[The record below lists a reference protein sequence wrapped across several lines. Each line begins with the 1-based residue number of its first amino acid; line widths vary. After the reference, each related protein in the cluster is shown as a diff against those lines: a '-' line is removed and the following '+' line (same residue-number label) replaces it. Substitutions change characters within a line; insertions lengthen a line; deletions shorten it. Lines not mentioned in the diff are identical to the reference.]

1 MGRCYPEG
9 SRGEAKQE
17 GHSQRPGPHTGT
29 VVLSRQDPRVPRGA
43 ARSPVG
49 AVACLPPHRRA
60 VPLPE
65 GGVGSHLPRPPGLA
79 GPEHPGQH
87 PCVPHPGAPGDPASP
102 QGLPVTP
109 RLPRG
114 SRRPHVSPGAPGDP
128 ASVRLLKSVAMMSL
142 DRAGHSP
149 LLPGAASA
157 CRHGGLTGLRP
168 SGCSAVLLPCSRHQL
183 HPPSPQAPGRQVSQ
197 DQPEVRSSVQ

>member
-17 GHSQRPGPHTGT
+17 GHSQRPGPNTGT
-29 VVLSRQDPRVPRGA
+29 VILSRQDPRVPRGA

-79 GPEHPGQH
+79 GPQHPGQH
-87 PCVPHPGAPGDPASP
+87 PCVPH
-102 QGLPVTP
+102 
-109 RLPRG
+109 
-114 SRRPHVSPGAPGDP
+114 PGAPGDP

-149 LLPGAASA
+149 LLPGAPSA